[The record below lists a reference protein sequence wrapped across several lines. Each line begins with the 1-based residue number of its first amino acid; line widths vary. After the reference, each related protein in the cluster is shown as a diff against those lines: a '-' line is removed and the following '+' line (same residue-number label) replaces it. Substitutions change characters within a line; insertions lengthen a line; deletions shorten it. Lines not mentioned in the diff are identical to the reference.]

1 MKRLIIVSV
10 AALLATS
17 GLAFADG
24 IEGKWKTDDGATAEI
39 APCGSEFCITL
50 IDSPHKGKQIGRMNA
65 DGDNRYSGKITDPK
79 NDKTYAGKGALSGNA
94 LSMKG
99 CVLGGLICRGQ
110 NWTRL

>member
-1 MKRLIIVSV
+1 MKRSIMFAL

-17 GLAFADG
+17 GLAFADD
-24 IEGKWKTDDGATAEI
+24 IEGRWKTDSGATAEI
-39 APCGSEFCITL
+39 ASCGSAFCITL
-50 IDSPHKGKQIGRMNA
+50 RDGAHKGKRIGRMSA
-65 DGDNRYSGKITDPK
+65 DGDNRYSGDITDPA
-79 NDKTYAGKGALSGNA
+79 NDKTYSGKATLSGKA

>member
-1 MKRLIIVSV
+1 MKRSIMFAL

-17 GLAFADG
+17 GMALADD
-24 IEGKWKTDDGATAEI
+24 IEGRWKTDSGATAEI
-39 APCGSEFCITL
+39 APCGKAFCITL
-50 IDSPHKGKQIGRMNA
+50 RSGAHKGKQIGRMNA
-65 DGDNRYSGKITDPK
+65 DGDNRYSGDVTDPA
-79 NDKTYAGKGALSGNA
+79 NDKTYSGRASLSGNA